1 MDIRKVQVTGGSSF
15 VITLPKE
22 WAESMHIQKND
33 PLGVYIQSD
42 GTLLITKNITDAQVQ
57 RQKRFDTSAI
67 SDPQYLFR
75 LLIASYIAG
84 YSVIQITNKGRL
96 PPFVRMVVRDFA
108 QMTIGFEVVE
118 ESESAIILKDLLN
131 PTEMPFDNSVKRMYV
146 IVKNMY
152 VDAVTALETSNIV
165 LAKDV
170 IARDN
175 DVDRLHWLIAR
186 QTNIVLK
193 NPNIARKMGI
203 STGEVVNTYIICRI
217 IERIGDHA
225 VRVAENGMKVI
236 EFSSGSRTPGAK
248 TVQAIKSVSAISLS
262 VFDRSIVSYFKSDI
276 RASNQ
281 NIESVEEL
289 ENRYDELTAAAG
301 EEPPEI
307 GIPLRNI
314 AESLRRAGEYAGDI
328 SENVINHLVEE
339 KI

>member
-33 PLGVYIQSD
+33 PLGVYSQSD
-42 GTLLITKNITDAQVQ
+42 GTLLITKNITGTQVP

-84 YSVIQITNKGRL
+84 YSIIQITNRGRL

-118 ESESAIILKDLLN
+118 ESDTDITLKDLLN
-131 PTEMPFDNSVKRMYV
+131 PAEMPFDNSVRRMYV
-146 IVKNMY
+146 IVKNMFI
-152 VDAVTALETSNIV
+152 DAITALENGNAG
-165 LAKDV
+165 LARDV

-193 NPNIARKMGI
+193 NPNLARKMGI
-203 STGEVVNTYIICRI
+203 TTGEVVNTYVICRI

-225 VRVAENGMKVI
+225 VRVAENGIRVI
-236 EFSSGSRTPGAK
+236 EHAPGSRPPGAAL
-248 TVQAIKSVSAISLS
+248 VRAIKSVGALSLS
-262 VFDRSIVSYFKSDI
+262 VFDRSIVSYFKADI
-276 RASNQ
+276 EGSNR
-281 NIESVEEL
+281 NIDSVTEL
-289 ENRYDELTAAAG
+289 EERCADLSAAAG
-301 EEPPEI
+301 EEPPET